1 MEGGY
6 VISASDYV
14 SGMRPRRISLRLPII
29 KPYHAIVKIRRAS
42 RLIQDERR
50 AAANSDTRTRT
61 RTRNART
68 CVGTKVARARAL
80 SDCEI
85 SFSGPAICEID
96 GGREGEEEEEE
107 EEEEEARQFVYR

>member
-42 RLIQDERR
+42 RLIHPRDERR

-68 CVGTKVARARAL
+68 CVGTKVARAQ
-80 SDCEI
+80 
-85 SFSGPAICEID
+85 
-96 GGREGEEEEEE
+96 